1 MKKTIL
7 ISTVLAALTF
17 TGCTDSMTSVT
28 PKAVYQAPTPEKSA
42 KFNPILSEVAH
53 STKTDPN
60 YHRMSLKTAEDKKW
74 FHDQTYRLW
83 DRQITKSQFVS
94 DGVVKYPGHKYEF
107 NFVANG
113 IQARS

>member
-17 TGCTDSMTSVT
+17 TGCTDSMTSAT
-28 PKAVYQAPTPEKSA
+28 PKQVYQAPTPEKSA
-42 KFNPILSEVAH
+42 KFNPILGEVAH

-60 YHRMSLKTAEDKKW
+60 YHKMALKTDEDKKW
-74 FHDQTYRLW
+74 FTSQAYRLW
-83 DRQITKSQFVS
+83 DRQMTKSQFVS
-94 DGVVKYPGHKYEF
+94 DGVAKYPGHEYEF
-107 NFVANG
+107 KFVANG

>member
-17 TGCTDSMTSVT
+17 TGCTDSMTSVA
-28 PKAVYQAPTPEKSA
+28 PNAVYQAPTPEKSA
-42 KFNPILSEVAH
+42 KFQPILAEVAH

-60 YHRMSLKTAEDKKW
+60 YHRMALKTDEDKKW
-74 FHDQTYRLW
+74 FTDQTYRLW
-83 DRQITKSQFVS
+83 DRQMTKSQFVA
-94 DGVVKYPGHKYEF
+94 DGVAKYPGHAYEF

-113 IQARS
+113 IQTRS